1 MIYGINATH
10 DPGLRSWV
18 ESANAPGAEFPI
30 QNLPF
35 GSFQRTGSPEP
46 PRSGVAIGDQIFDV
60 GAAARDGLKQGR
72 SWGAGLV
79 CASADLNGLMSM
91 GPEAWSPL
99 RARISS
105 LLSVH
110 ASADDRDRAK
120 KHLT

>member
-1 MIYGINATH
+1 MTYAVNATH
-10 DPGLRSWV
+10 DPALRSWV
-18 ESANAPGAEFPI
+18 ESANASGAEFPI

-60 GAAARDGLKQGR
+60 GAAARDGLMEGR
-72 SWGAGLV
+72 TWGAGLV

-99 RARISS
+99 RARLSR
-105 LLSVH
+105 LLSV
-110 ASADDRDRAK
+110 
-120 KHLT
+120 